1 MASGSRQTSPEK
13 KRTTQSQRT
22 TAARSTASRGTR
34 TTSTRTTS
42 KRKKKKKINSA
53 AFNEAALFIALG
65 VALILFIS
73 NFGLAGKVGTFF
85 AALQFGTFGVFA
97 YIFPIVLVLGTV
109 IMLRK
114 GKNSGVA
121 RVKFVA
127 AFIGAMFVCSFI
139 EMIVGGYAKVEK
151 LSDYYN
157 FVQPAKK
164 GGGIVGGAVCSFLTP
179 AVGKVGAYIIII
191 IFILIAILI
200 ISERSIIKS
209 LTSGSKKMLTS
220 AKDDIN
226 EYKEESEKK
235 RALRQEQ
242 REQKQQEEQQ
252 RRRFDK
258 KVSGVDFSIEI
269 PREHKRTDILGPK
282 MPESENM
289 RTQAAGKLSDG
300 EVTEVFQN
308 DRYSENIIEIE
319 PKNAV
324 NKDIEGGLFNMSRS
338 DRGKKGKAKKET
350 ADNTAGAADDE
361 LFSRKYSEPAAA
373 DEHKGLDSDAPKS
386 NDNADYDNGYGDD
399 VYANTD
405 YDDAFK
411 RTDNDDASKRIDND
425 DTFEKDDDGT
435 FDVTD
440 YGDAYESSYDDAR
453 TGSEVDDYTYG
464 EHLQELP
471 EDDGMEQWQ
480 QESIDAAGRAVLKDI
495 RDGVHTPAGNER
507 KTQNTTMASEKAGRN
522 VPGVNG
528 TEKTAE
534 QVDAEIN
541 EELRQSEELNEEIIE
556 KPYEF
561 PPVELLHK
569 GSASNTTSQKELR
582 ETAMK
587 LQQTLANFGV
597 RVTVSDVS
605 CGPAVTRY
613 EIQPEQGVKV
623 SRIVSLADDIK
634 LNLAAAD
641 IRIEAPIPGKA
652 AVGIEVPNKET
663 SGVSLREL
671 IESKPFEESKSPIA
685 FGVGKD
691 IAGQV
696 VVADIAKMPH
706 VLIAGATGSGKS
718 VCINTIIMSILYR
731 AKPSEVKLI
740 MIDPKVVELSVYN
753 GIPHL
758 MIPVVTDSKKAA
770 GALNWAVAEMDDRY
784 KKFAQA
790 GVRDLKGYNAKV
802 EQLKDIEAEN
812 KPAKLPQLVII
823 IDELAD
829 LMMIAKN
836 EVEDAIVRLA
846 QLARAA
852 GIHLVIAT
860 QRPSV
865 DVITGLIKANVPS
878 RIAFAVSSGVDS
890 RTILDMVGAEKLLG
904 KGDML
909 FSPAG
914 YPKPAR
920 IQGAFVSDD
929 EVSAVVDFLKANC
942 GEDGGYHDDVAQKIN
957 NPAFAE
963 SQAFGNEYDDYFA
976 EAGRYLIEKG
986 KGSVSILQRV
996 YRIGFNRA
1004 ARIMDQLEEAGVMGP
1019 EEGTKPRKVLMTMEE
1034 FEELLKKL

>member
-1 MASGSRQTSPEK
+1 MASTGNTSSEK
-13 KRTTQSQRT
+13 KRTTQSRRTASQQRT
-22 TAARSTASRGTR
+22 AASKPAASKGTR
-34 TTSTRTTS
+34 TSASRS
-42 KRKKKKKINSA
+42 SSQKRKKKKVNSA
-53 AFNEAALFIALG
+53 AFTEAALFIALA

-85 AALQFGTFGVFA
+85 AAIQFGTFGIFA
-97 YIFPIVLVLGTV
+97 YIFPVVLVVGTV

-121 RVKFVA
+121 RVKFIT
-127 AFIGAMFVCSFI
+127 AFIGAMFVCAFI
-139 EMIVGGYAKVEK
+139 EMVGGGYIKLEK

-157 FVQPAKK
+157 FEVPLKK

-179 AVGKVGAYIIII
+179 AVGKVGTYIIII
-191 IFILIAILI
+191 VFIIIAVLI
-200 ISERSIIKS
+200 ISERSIIRS
-209 LTSGSKKMLTS
+209 LTNGSRKVINT

-235 RALRQEQ
+235 RAIRQEQ
-242 REQKQQEEQQ
+242 RELKEEQQRQ
-252 RRRFDK
+252 RRRFDQ
-258 KVSGVDFSIEI
+258 KVSGVDLSIEI
-269 PREHKRTDILGPK
+269 PGTNRRNDILGPK
-282 MPESENM
+282 QPEAENM
-289 RTQAAGKLSDG
+289 RTSAAGRLSGPD
-300 EVTEVFQN
+300 VAEVFQN
-308 DRYSENIIEIE
+308 DRYSENIIEIDSDE
-319 PKNAV
+319 NSDDSTGGIFNLPKSAHSKRDKSVAAKSNDIGPV
-324 NKDIEGGLFNMSRS
+324 VSDKDKSAR
-338 DRGKKGKAKKET
+338 
-350 ADNTAGAADDE
+350 AADDS
-361 LFSRKYSEPAAA
+361 LFAREYDKQEEYHDIHGDDSSAYA
-373 DEHKGLDSDAPKS
+373 DEAYTE
-386 NDNADYDNGYGDD
+386 ADYADEAYRKEP
-399 VYANTD
+399 V
-405 YDDAFK
+405 
-411 RTDNDDASKRIDND
+411 
-425 DTFEKDDDGT
+425 DDDL
-435 FDVTD
+435 
-440 YGDAYESSYDDAR
+440 
-453 TGSEVDDYTYG
+453 VDDYADYSQEQTSYRNESADSDYAYG

-471 EDDGMEQWQ
+471 EDDGLEQWQ
-480 QESIDAAGRAVLKDI
+480 RQ
-495 RDGVHTPAGNER
+495 
-507 KTQNTTMASEKAGRN
+507 
-522 VPGVNG
+522 
-528 TEKTAE
+528 EKTDAVGRTVLEGLQKQTPGTGMKHDSAGTGGADKMGTSSSASARGAQPEKTME
-534 QVDAEIN
+534 QVDAEID
-541 EELRQSEELNEEIIE
+541 EEVRHSEQLSEEIVE

-561 PPVELLHK
+561 PPVELLHRGK
-569 GSASNTTSQKELR
+569 STSSTSQKELR
-582 ETAMK
+582 DTAVK
-587 LQQTLANFGV
+587 LQQTLSNFGV

-663 SGVSLREL
+663 SGVTLREL

-802 EQLKDIEAEN
+802 EQLKDIEAED

-929 EVSAVVDFLKANC
+929 EVSAVVEFLKANC
-942 GEDGGYHDDVAQKIN
+942 GESGGYHDDVARKID

-963 SQAFGNEYDDYFA
+963 SQAFGNDYDDYFA

-1019 EEGTKPRKVLMTMEE
+1019 EEGTKPRKVLMTMDE
-1034 FEELLKKL
+1034 FEELLQKL